1 MFEKLKNMVENAE
14 KIAIF
19 THENPDGDALGSSYA
34 FALGLLWLGK
44 KANVFLGDFKK
55 NTKEYREICGKEMLS
70 DITPD
75 ECDLKIALD
84 CADEGRVVLGGA
96 EFSGVTAAVD
106 HHVTHKPY
114 AKETVVID
122 APATGEIIFDI
133 LTRWGVEIPPEIA
146 SNIYILPKHFLKTT

>member
-75 ECDLKIALD
+75 ECDLKIALETIQRMMYVNIEQYMEM
-84 CADEGRVVLGGA
+84 CSNYEMEL
-96 EFSGVTAAVD
+96 VTITLKAIIIYD
-106 HHVTHKPY
+106 DYTY
-114 AKETVVID
+114 DTVVGNPNRLFEFMQVKVD
-122 APATGEIIFDI
+122 KKGKVTM
-133 LTRWGVEIPPEIA
+133 
-146 SNIYILPKHFLKTT
+146 